1 MKEKEHQIERYS
13 PTIDKGLSS
22 IQVQKRFKDN
32 LSNSQDITKTKS
44 IPQIIL
50 GNALTLFNLINLI
63 LALAL
68 FWAGSYK
75 NTLFM
80 VVVISNLII
89 STVQEIRAKITADR
103 LSLISA
109 VKSIVIRDG
118 MEKHI
123 PIDEIVLDDILKLQT
138 GNQVTADCTILHGTC
153 EVNESFITGE
163 ADAIEKH
170 QGDTLL
176 SGSYIVSG
184 SVYAQAEKI
193 SKYTYISSIS
203 KDAKKLNKNNSEIM
217 NSINKI
223 IKCVSIAIFPI
234 GTILLYGQYRLTGN
248 LKEAVIQATA
258 GLIGMIPEGLV
269 LLTSMVFAVSVIR
282 LSKHNVLAQ
291 ELSSVESLARVDTL
305 CLDKT
310 GTLTTGKMSVEKIIQ
325 TDKNFNS
332 SVINGVLSS
341 MVENG
346 LNETSKA
353 IKEHL
358 SNCKRYDII
367 HEIPFSSVRKFSAC
381 EISKLGSFVLGAYE
395 YTLKDDEHKSTIEKY
410 SENYRVLTL
419 SYSRYHIR
427 DNTLPPQLSLVAI
440 ILLKDNL
447 RPNAKETIE
456 YFKSQDVDVKII
468 SGDSVKTV
476 CNVAKN
482 VGLDSIH
489 ALDTSKVTNKELIQL
504 VDSYN
509 IFCRVTPENKKLIVK
524 SLKDKGHTV
533 AMTGDGVNDVP
544 ALKEADCSIALSNGA
559 EATRNVSQLMLLN
572 SDFSSLPKVV
582 AEGRR
587 SINNIKRSA
596 SLFLIKTIYSI
607 LLDLIFTILTLN
619 FPFVPIQ
626 LTLISAI
633 CIGIPSFTLALE
645 PNNKRVSGK
654 FLRYVLQKAIPTALD
669 IVLTVTLIS
678 ILGDSVFIKLSQEE
692 ISTICVIATA
702 FIGLIHLFRLCQPF
716 NTMRKILFIG
726 MCIIFI
732 GGITLFNE
740 LFSIVRISKVGYI
753 LMASI
758 MILSII
764 LFYVF
769 HIIVKNLKT
778 RLER

>member
-1 MKEKEHQIERYS
+1 MQVENRIKE
-13 PTIDKGLSS
+13 
-22 IQVQKRFKDN
+22 N
-32 LSNSQDITKTKS
+32 LINSQEVGKTKS
-44 IPQIIL
+44 IPKIVID
-50 GNALTLFNLINLI
+50 NALTLFNLINLI

-80 VVVISNLII
+80 GVVIINLII

-109 VKSIVIRDG
+109 VRSTVIRDG
-118 MEKHI
+118 REIRI
-123 PIDEIVLDDILKLQT
+123 PTDKIVLDDILKLET
-138 GNQVTADCTILHGTC
+138 GNQVTADSIILYGTC

-184 SVYAQAEKI
+184 SVYARADKI
-193 SKYTYISSIS
+193 SQDTYISSIS
-203 KDAKKLNKNNSEIM
+203 KEAKKVKKSNSEIM
-217 NSINKI
+217 NAINKI
-223 IKCVSIAIFPI
+223 IKTVTIAIFPI

-248 LKEAVIQATA
+248 LKDAVIQATA

-269 LLTSMVFAVSVIR
+269 LLTSMVFAVSIIR

-310 GTLTTGKMSVEKIIQ
+310 GTLTTGDMYVEKIIP
-325 TDKNFNS
+325 TDKSFN
-332 SVINGVLSS
+332 VKQIHQILYS
-341 MVENG
+341 MLGND
-346 LNETSKA
+346 LNATSKA
-353 IKEHL
+353 ILQYLPRPQTIK
-358 SNCKRYDII
+358 YDALNK
-367 HEIPFSSVRKFSAC
+367 IPFSSARKFSAC
-381 EISKLGSFVLGAYE
+381 ELTGLGSYVLGAYE
-395 YTLKDDEHKSTIEKY
+395 YTIKDDSYKSTIEEYSESYRVLALSY
-410 SENYRVLTL
+410 SENPIVD
-419 SYSRYHIR
+419 SS
-427 DNTLPPQLSLVAI
+427 LPTNLKLIAI
-440 ILLKDNL
+440 ILLKDTI
-447 RPNAKETIE
+447 RPNAKKTIE
-456 YFKSQDVDVKII
+456 YFKSQDVNVKII

-482 VGLDSIH
+482 VGLDSIQ
-489 ALDTSKVTNKELIQL
+489 ALDTSKVSSEELENS
-504 VDSYN
+504 VEDYN

-559 EATRNVSQLMLLN
+559 EATRNISQLMLLN

-645 PNNKRVSGK
+645 PNNKRVSGN
-654 FLRYVLQKAIPTALD
+654 FLKYILQKAIPTALD
-669 IVLTVTLIS
+669 IVFTVTLIS
-678 ILGDSVFIKLSQEE
+678 ILGDSFFINLPQEE
-692 ISTICVIATA
+692 ISTICVITTA

-716 NTMRKILFIG
+716 NTMRKVLFIG
-726 MCIIFI
+726 MCIMFI
-732 GGITLFNE
+732 GGITLFNG

-753 LMASI
+753 LMFST

-769 HIIVKNLKT
+769 HVIIKNINV